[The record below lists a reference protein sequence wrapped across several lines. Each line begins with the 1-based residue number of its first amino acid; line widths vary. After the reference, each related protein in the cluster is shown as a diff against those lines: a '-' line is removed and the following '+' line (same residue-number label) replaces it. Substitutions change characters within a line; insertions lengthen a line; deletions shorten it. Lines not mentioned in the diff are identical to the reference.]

1 MGYAGYF
8 LIVSDFIIW
17 AKKNNIPVGPGRGS
31 GAGCL
36 VSYILKITDIDPL
49 KFGLLFE
56 RMLNLERISPP
67 DFDVD
72 FCMRRRDEVVEYVR
86 EKYGEERVANIITFG
101 TFGAKMIVR
110 DLARVNNIEYSVAD
124 KIAKMIPDELNI
136 TLSDSVKKSQE
147 LAKEIKSNPVAKK
160 IIEEGKVIEG
170 MIRNTGKH
178 ACGIII
184 ADQDITDL
192 IPVTMQEGALT
203 TQYPKGPSEDLGLSL
218 IHI

>member
-1 MGYAGYF
+1 
-8 LIVSDFIIW
+8 
-17 AKKNNIPVGPGRGS
+17 
-31 GAGCL
+31 
-36 VSYILKITDIDPL
+36 
-49 KFGLLFE
+49 
-56 RMLNLERISPP
+56 
-67 DFDVD
+67 
-72 FCMRRRDEVVEYVR
+72 
-86 EKYGEERVANIITFG
+86 
-101 TFGAKMIVR
+101 MIVR

-136 TLSDSVKKSQE
+136 TLTDSVKKSQE
-147 LAKEIKSNPVAKK
+147 LAKEVKTNPLAKK

-203 TQYPKGPSEDLGLSL
+203 TQYPKGPSEDLGLLKMDFLGLKTLTIISDSEAYISKTNQNKSFAVSYTHL
-218 IHI
+218 TLPTSIQV